1 MYAEIMYHPKPP
13 PREKTMTYPF
23 KKEKQV
29 HKLQKDLF
37 NFIVKYYDSGKDKKR
52 QWMNALKRQ
61 LLKEATPYFSLASLI
76 EGWLKIYSML
86 SSCAVDPK
94 ESKGTGL

>member
-1 MYAEIMYHPKPP
+1 MYAEIMYHPKPS

-29 HKLQKDLF
+29 HKLQKDVF

-52 QWMNALKRQ
+52 Q
-61 LLKEATPYFSLASLI
+61 
-76 EGWLKIYSML
+76 
-86 SSCAVDPK
+86 
-94 ESKGTGL
+94 